1 MSTRRSLFF
10 SFLDRYASLL
20 ISVLSSMLI
29 ARLLTPT
36 EIGVYSVVMVLLIFA
51 STVRDMGTGQYLVQ
65 ERNLTTERIR
75 AVWAVQLFLGAG
87 LAGVVWL
94 ASQPVATFYNEPRMR
109 AIMGVVA
116 LNYLVNPLGSL
127 TYAWL
132 IREMRFEA
140 VAMMRFA
147 SALSGALLGNWL
159 AWHHYGPISLAL
171 GSLLGTLV
179 NALMAVYFRPRSF
192 PWLPGLAG
200 VRQVLRF
207 GSHLTLSALVGV
219 MAGSLPELLLGKLQS
234 LGAAGLYSRAS
245 GLVLMFNKLLADA
258 VGTVCLPW
266 FARRAREQGSFT
278 EPFLKA
284 TAYVAALGW
293 SFCFF
298 IVCLAQPLVR
308 GLYGHQWD
316 PAVDLTRQLALA
328 TALQVPATLC
338 QTALLSSG
346 AVSTIARTT
355 ILTALQ
361 SMVFISLGASQS
373 LFMLGFALMASA
385 AVSSTLWLRATCQH
399 MGLPVRHLL
408 AMLGNSLGVAV
419 VAALGPLAVLLL
431 FGPYPEAVWLPL
443 GLASLGALLG
453 GWWGVQLFR
462 HPLQEEIRGLWGTLK
477 LRFFQAKPAP

>member
-20 ISVLSSMLI
+20 VSVLSSMLI

-36 EIGVYSVVMVLLIFA
+36 EIGVYSVIMVLLMFA

-65 ERNLTTERIR
+65 ETQLTTERIR

-87 LAGVVWL
+87 LAALVWL
-94 ASQPVATFYNEPRMR
+94 GSQPVALFYNEPRMR

-116 LNYLVNPLGSL
+116 LSYLVNPLGSL

-132 IREMRFEA
+132 IRDMRFEA
-140 VAMMRFA
+140 VATMRFS

-159 AWHHYGPISLAL
+159 AWQHYGPISLAL
-171 GSLLGTLV
+171 GSLTATVV
-179 NALMAVYFRPRSF
+179 NALMALYFRPRFF

-200 VRQVLRF
+200 IRQVLRF
-207 GSHLTLSALVGV
+207 GSHLTLGALVGV
-219 MAGSLPELLLGKLQS
+219 LAGSLPELFLGKWQS

-245 GLVLMFNKLLADA
+245 GLVLMFNKLFADA

-266 FARRAREQGSFT
+266 FAKRAREQGGFT

-284 TAYVAALGW
+284 TAYVSALGW
-293 SFCFF
+293 AFCLF

-308 GLYGHQWD
+308 LLYGHQWD
-316 PAVDLTRQLALA
+316 SAVDLTRQLALA
-328 TALQVPATLC
+328 TALLVPATLC

-355 ILTALQ
+355 VITALQ
-361 SMVFISLGASQS
+361 SMVFISLGAMHS
-373 LFMLGFALMASA
+373 LALLGFAMMASA
-385 AVSSTLWLRATCQH
+385 AVSSYLWLGATCRQ
-399 MGLPVRHLL
+399 MALPVRDLL

-419 VAALGPLAVLLL
+419 AAALGPLAVLLL
-431 FGPYPEAVWLPL
+431 WGPYPEAVWLPL
-443 GLASLGALLG
+443 VLASLGAMLG
-453 GWWGVQLFR
+453 GWWGAQRLQ
-462 HPLQEEIRGLWGTLK
+462 HPLQAELQGLWDRLK
-477 LRFFQAKPAP
+477 LRLLQSRPAA